1 MSTTSL
7 ESAQHIGQ
15 RSQQQDAVRT
25 VETVPGF
32 APGTVAAVVADG
44 MGGMVGG
51 AEASRVAVEAFSAA
65 LARRTPTE
73 SPADVLHRALTAAGS
88 AVVQAA
94 RQQSAAG
101 EMGTTFVAVL
111 VENGMLTW
119 RTVGDSRLYLFH
131 GDRLRQLNT
140 EHTLASRLRKSVDA
154 GLLSLDEALGHP
166 EARALTSFL
175 GQERVQEVDG
185 GAEPLAPGD
194 RVLLCSDGL
203 HGTLADDEIARRLAA
218 LPFGQIAQTLVDD
231 TLARQKPH
239 QDNVS
244 VVVLTVGGVPGT
256 SPEPSV
262 TVLRPIYTPLDE
274 PDTASIVA
282 SAMPA
287 APRSAAPTTP
297 DRPPRRSPW
306 PLAVGLLA
314 VAGVGGYALWKT
326 QTPLPSPRAVADSL
340 RVDSLRADS
349 LRRDSLAHTPSGADT
364 LMAVPARRDSAAGPS
379 SDVWPPPVERPASPP
394 ADLTPSLPGR

>member
-1 MSTTSL
+1 MHTLTL

-25 VETVPGF
+25 VEAVPGF

-51 AEASRVAVEAFSAA
+51 AEASRVAVEAFGAA
-65 LARRTPTE
+65 LARYAPSE
-73 SPADVLHRALTAAGS
+73 APADVLHRALTAAGS

-94 RQQSAAG
+94 RQQGASG

-111 VENGMLTW
+111 VENGTLTW
-119 RTVGDSRLYLFH
+119 RTVGDSRLYLFR
-131 GDRLRQLNT
+131 GGVLRQLNT
-140 EHTLASRLRKSVDA
+140 EHTLASRLRKSVEA
-154 GLLSLDEALGHP
+154 GLLSLDEALSHP

-175 GQERVQEVDG
+175 GQERVNEVDG
-185 GAEPLAPGD
+185 GAETLASGD

-203 HGTLADDEIARRLAA
+203 HGTLSDDEIARRIAV
-218 LPFGQIAQTLVDD
+218 LPPGQIAQALVDD

-244 VVVLTVGGVPGT
+244 AAVVSVGSMPGT
-256 SPEPSV
+256 APEPDT
-262 TVLRPIYTPLDE
+262 TVVRPVYTPLAE
-274 PDTASIVA
+274 PSTASIVA
-282 SAMPA
+282 AAMPA
-287 APRSAAPTTP
+287 TPRSASPDAP
-297 DRPPRRSPW
+297 PPKRSRSPW

-326 QTPLPSPRAVADSL
+326 QAPLSPPKATADSL
-340 RVDSLRADS
+340 QVDSLRADS
-349 LRRDSLAHTPSGADT
+349 LRHDSLAPARNGADT

-379 SDVWPPPVERPASPP
+379 SAVWPPPVERRAAPAPP
-394 ADLTPSLPGR
+394 SVPSLPGR

>member
-1 MSTTSL
+1 MSTISL

-25 VETVPGF
+25 VEAVPGF

-51 AEASRVAVEAFSAA
+51 AEASRVAVEAFGAT
-65 LARRTPTE
+65 LARQTPQET
-73 SPADVLHRALTAAGS
+73 SADVLHRALTAAGS
-88 AVVQAA
+88 AVVHAA
-94 RQQSAAG
+94 RQQGAAG

-111 VENGMLTW
+111 VENGTLTW
-119 RTVGDSRLYLFH
+119 RTVGDSRLYLFRE
-131 GDRLRQLNT
+131 GRIRQLNT
-140 EHTLASRLRKSVDA
+140 EHTLASRLRKSVEA
-154 GLLSLDEALGHP
+154 GLLSLDEALSHP

-185 GAEPLAPGD
+185 GAETLAPGD

-203 HGTLADDEIARRLAA
+203 HGTLSDDEIARRLAA
-218 LPFGQIAQTLVDD
+218 LPAGQTAQALVDD
-231 TLARQKPH
+231 VLARQKPH
-239 QDNVS
+239 QDNVTAA
-244 VVVLTVGGVPGT
+244 VLTVSGTPGT
-256 SPEPSV
+256 SPEPV
-262 TVLRPIYTPLDE
+262 ATVVRPAYTPLAE
-274 PDTASIVA
+274 PNTDRIVA
-282 SAMPA
+282 EAMPS
-287 APRSAAPTTP
+287 APRPTTVAASPP
-297 DRPPRRSPW
+297 DAPSVRPARRSPW

-326 QTPLPSPRAVADSL
+326 QTPPTPKAAADSL

-349 LRRDSLAHTPSGADT
+349 LRRDTLAVPPGTDT

-379 SDVWPPPVERPASPP
+379 SAVWPPPVQPPRPDS
-394 ADLTPSLPGR
+394 TPRR